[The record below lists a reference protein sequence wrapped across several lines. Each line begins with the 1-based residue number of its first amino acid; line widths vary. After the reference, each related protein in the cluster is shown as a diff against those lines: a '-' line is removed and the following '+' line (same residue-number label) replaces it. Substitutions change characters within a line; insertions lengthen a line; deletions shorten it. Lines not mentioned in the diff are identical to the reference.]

1 MGNSCESL
9 VDGYGKNQ
17 AENRK
22 ETQNYLYNSCCCFMM
37 FICLIV
43 GFISGGIVGVHLEK
57 NQSLEIFRSVLERA
71 NLQDSEERSSDLEC
85 VIKSVNISERPKDCG
100 FCTMSR

>member
-57 NQSLEIFRSVLERA
+57 NQSFEILRSVLEGA
-71 NLQDSEERSSDLEC
+71 NLQDS
-85 VIKSVNISERPKDCG
+85 VERPSDIKCIVNSVETSDRPRNCG
-100 FCTMSR
+100 ICTMSR